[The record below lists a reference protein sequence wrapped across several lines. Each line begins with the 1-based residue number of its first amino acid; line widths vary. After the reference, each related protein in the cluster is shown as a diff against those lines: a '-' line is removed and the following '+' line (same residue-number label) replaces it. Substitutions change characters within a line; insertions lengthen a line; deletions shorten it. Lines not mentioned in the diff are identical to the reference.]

1 MGWTVEYDDMNATF
15 EVQDQSLDWLDSLSH
30 LLEYFA
36 YTFRRLND
44 RIEPK
49 ERWLMAAN
57 RQLLFNH

>member
-44 RIEPK
+44 RIVPK
-49 ERWLMAAN
+49 ERRRMAAN
-57 RQLLFNH
+57 PQLLFNH

>member
-15 EVQDQSLDWLDSLSH
+15 EVQDQSLNWLDSLSH

-49 ERWLMAAN
+49 ER
-57 RQLLFNH
+57 

>member
-1 MGWTVEYDDMNATF
+1 MFKKCATSSFRPVGWTVEYDDMNATF

-49 ERWLMAAN
+49 ER
-57 RQLLFNH
+57 